1 MKTVLITGGGG
12 FIGSFLSE
20 SLVRRGVSVRV
31 FDNFWRGSERN
42 LLTLHDKID
51 QIIGDIRDPKHV
63 REAMEGVDV
72 VYHLASIQGTKF
84 FYEYPDLVLETG
96 LLGSL
101 NVAKAAGDNGVERVI
116 YTSSS
121 EVYGEPTI
129 FPTPESHQLV
139 VADPSN
145 PRWSYSTTKIA
156 GEVIFTNFSRKLGF
170 ASVVLRIHNA
180 YGPRMGWQHV
190 IPEFCR
196 RLVLGEEFVIQGD
209 GSETRS
215 FCFVSDVVDG
225 MIRAGER
232 NEARNETFNLGNDT
246 SETSINELAQRLMDI
261 AGASS
266 VPRYVPRA
274 VGSSLRRKPD
284 ISKIRS
290 ILGYEPRVSID
301 EGLAATFSWYK
312 KEIDFWLTKD
322 GDEKYPW
329 SQ

>member
-12 FIGSFLSE
+12 FIGSFLAE

-42 LLTLHDKID
+42 LLTVHDKID
-51 QIIGDIRDPKHV
+51 RINGDIRDLKHV
-63 REAMEGVDV
+63 RKAMDGVDV
-72 VYHLASIQGTKF
+72 VYHLASIQGTRF

-139 VADPSN
+139 VGDPSN

-156 GEVIFTNFSRKLGF
+156 GEVIFKNFSQKLGF
-170 ASVVLRIHNA
+170 ASTILRIHNA

-215 FCFVSDVVDG
+215 FCFVSDIVNG
-225 MIRAGER
+225 MIYAGER
-232 NEARNETFNLGNDT
+232 DEARNETFNLGSDA

-261 AGASS
+261 AGVSS
-266 VPRYVPRA
+266 VQRCLPRA

-284 ISKIRS
+284 ISKIRKM
-290 ILGYEPRVSID
+290 LGYEPRVSLD
-301 EGLAATFSWYK
+301 EGLAATFRWYK
-312 KEIDFWLTKD
+312 KEIDFWLTRD

-329 SQ
+329 SE